1 MTSGTFFLSGHIKGS
16 RAYVTHDGFLAT
28 TGSAGNTA
36 LISFNKKNTKARLYW
51 DKDSDNSLSKSD
63 ALIGKFKVKKN
74 VAKEIWGGNNGSY
87 AWSGLFSV
95 DDKGK
100 ISFDFGE
107 YGLMKGKIGKKYKDF
122 YSDSYAYENQQ
133 SCEGDGTIL
142 DKCNPLETVLRGQG
156 NDEALDALNTIE
168 NEVNSLGFLGIPA
181 L

>member
-1 MTSGTFFLSGHIKGS
+1 MTSGNFYLSGHIKGS

-74 VAKEIWGGNNGSY
+74 VAKEIWGDNNGSY
-87 AWSGLFSV
+87 AWSGLFSI

-107 YGLMKGKIGKKYKDF
+107 YGLMKGKIRKKYKDF
-122 YSDSYAYENQQ
+122 YGDSYAYENQQ

-142 DKCNPLETVLRGQG
+142 DKCNPLETALRGQG

-168 NEVNSLGFLGIPA
+168 NDVNSLGFLGIPA
-181 L
+181 F